1 MQSLVHC
8 LSRLRVFAVV
18 FAALM
23 FTQSPAQAVVGP
35 VVVFDADTGE
45 VLIED
50 RAGEPWSPA
59 SLTKLMT
66 AYLVFEALEAGEL
79 QLDQQIPVSQAAA
92 RQPPSKIGIPAGGSI
107 TVDLALRAL
116 LVRSGNDIAVVLAEA
131 VSGSVAE
138 FVEEM
143 NAAAERLAMHGT
155 RFANPHGLPDP
166 LQVTTAR
173 DMGLLAGVIRTRFP
187 QSPDYYSAAS
197 VEVGGVT
204 FRSRNNLMWE
214 MPEADGMKTGFVCDS
229 GFNLVASA
237 TFGDRR
243 LISVVLGGKSAPSRN
258 VLSRVLLESAEA
270 LADEGM
276 ADETAERRTLVNIAS
291 EPAGTSLPHSM
302 SRMVCEGIDRVNVAP
317 PEAPENWG
325 VSFGRYAYPLTA
337 EAVLTG
343 RLLASG
349 DSMPSRPRG
358 VVEDDLG
365 YLALIWNMSMRD
377 ALSLCQHLPGDGAPC
392 QVMSPHAFAQ
402 LAPGVEGVA
411 DTTAETD
418 APQDEGSH

>member
-1 MQSLVHC
+1 MHSL
-8 LSRLRVFAVV
+8 LRPRILAAVL
-18 FAALM
+18 AALM
-23 FTQSPAQAVVGP
+23 VAASQAQAVVGP
-35 VVVFDADTGE
+35 VVVFDADTGQ

-50 RAGEPWSPA
+50 RAGESWSPA

-79 QLDQQIPVSQAAA
+79 QLDQSIPVSQAAA
-92 RQPPSKIGIPAGGSI
+92 QQPPSKIGISAGRSI

-131 VSGSVAE
+131 VSGSEAN
-138 FVEEM
+138 FIDEM
-143 NAAAERLAMHGT
+143 NATAERLAMHGT

-173 DMGLLAGVIRTRFP
+173 DMGLLAGVLQTRFP
-187 QSPDYYSAAS
+187 QSRGYYSAPS
-197 VEVGGVT
+197 VEVGGVM

-270 LADEGM
+270 LAQQP
-276 ADETAERRTLVNIAS
+276 AERPTLVDIAS
-291 EPAGTSLPHSM
+291 TPAGAGQPHSM
-302 SRMVCEGIDRVNVAP
+302 SRMVCEGIDRMTLTP
-317 PEAPENWG
+317 PHVPENWG

-337 EAVLTG
+337 EAVLVG
-343 RLLASG
+343 RLLAIDNPVAG
-349 DSMPSRPRG
+349 RPRG
-358 VVEDDLG
+358 IVEDDLG
-365 YLALIWNMSMRD
+365 YLALVWNMSQRD
-377 ALSLCQHLPGDGAPC
+377 ALALCERLPGHRAPC

-402 LAPGVEGVA
+402 LAPAAGVA
-411 DTTAETD
+411 DSTAEA
-418 APQDEGSH
+418 APQDEGSQ